1 MSDPCDPRARRV
13 SLQTESRMFG
23 IVVFTVVLLATGAIG
38 LAQDSGDPSPD
49 VSRPAKR
56 HTTSNQSV
64 SIDTPPSDVPAA
76 PVEADASAE
85 GQVGASSA
93 PRAGRSE
100 ASTVIPRRTI
110 RRRPAGESEET
121 LLGERSTPWFRTGI
135 GALTIVLVLVG
146 LIYFL
151 ARRYVPSIRA
161 ADGGVL
167 RVVTRTSLTS
177 KQTLA
182 LIQLGP
188 RFVMVAISPNRVDVL
203 SEISDPDEVAD
214 LTARTGAA
222 GPGGAQTFDNLLSR
236 EAEAFDVPEHTEQS
250 TRRRSSGPVADLLT
264 RLRSLQ
270 RSH

>member
-1 MSDPCDPRARRV
+1 MSGPCDPRARRV
-13 SLQTESRMFG
+13 SLQTESHTFG
-23 IVVFTVVLLATGAIG
+23 MVALAVVWLAASAIAP
-38 LAQDSGDPSPD
+38 AQEPGDPSPD

-64 SIDTPPSDVPAA
+64 SIDSPPSDVPTT
-76 PVEADASAE
+76 PVEADASSE
-85 GQVGASSA
+85 GQTAGSPAPGA
-93 PRAGRSE
+93 GLSE
-100 ASTVIPRRTI
+100 ASTAIPRPII

-135 GALTIVLVLVG
+135 GALSIVLVLVG

-161 ADGGVL
+161 SDGGVL

-182 LIQLGP
+182 LIQLG
-188 RFVMVAISPNRVDVL
+188 RRCVMVAISPNRVDVL
-203 SEISDPDEVAD
+203 SEITDPDEVAD

-222 GPGGAQTFDNLLSR
+222 GTGGAQPFDSLLSH
-236 EAEAFDVPEHTEQS
+236 EAKAFDVPEHTDQS